1 VTRAPAT
8 ECWLSDD
15 VTVGRSSI
23 AGQGLFA
30 TASILQGTV
39 VSRLGGR
46 LVSTA
51 ELRHLMA
58 GPDYVDSVAVD
69 ADLHLLLA
77 PGNLNRFGNHSCE
90 PTLWWVDEYT
100 LVARRDL
107 VAGEEL
113 TSDYS
118 TSTTDPQFVLR
129 CHCETYRCRQMVTG
143 DDWRIPQLQQAYA
156 THWTPYLQELI
167 DNN

>member
-1 VTRAPAT
+1 MTRAPAT

-69 ADLHLLLA
+69 EDLHLLLA

-90 PTLWWVDEYT
+90 PTLWWADEYT

-156 THWTPYLQELI
+156 THWTPYLQKLI
-167 DNN
+167 QAL